1 MEHAMDRTYVEYR
14 DGVYYLANTRVT
26 LDSLV
31 YAYREGHSPE
41 TIAQA
46 FWLDHEQV
54 YGAITF
60 YLAHRQEVDE
70 SIRQGEVEQ
79 EALREQLHR
88 RSPALHQ
95 KLAEAKRT
103 REVTR

>member
-1 MEHAMDRTYVEYR
+1 MEHAMDKTYVEYR
-14 DGVYYLANTRVT
+14 DGVYYIANTRVT

-31 YAYREGHSPE
+31 YAYGEGHSPE

-46 FWLDHEQV
+46 FWIDHEQV

-70 SIRQGEVEQ
+70 YIRKGEAEQ
-79 EALREQLHR
+79 DALREDLHR

-95 KLAEAKRT
+95 KLAVAKRPRGAT
-103 REVTR
+103 R

>member
-1 MEHAMDRTYVEYR
+1 MEHAMDKIYVEYR
-14 DGVYYLANTRVT
+14 DGVYYIAHTRVT
-26 LDSLV
+26 LNSLV

-70 SIRQGEVEQ
+70 SIRQGEAEQ
-79 EALREQLHR
+79 DALREQLHR
-88 RSPALHQ
+88 RSSALHQ
-95 KLAEAKRT
+95 KLAEAKPT
-103 REVTR
+103 SLDIS

>member
-1 MEHAMDRTYVEYR
+1 MEHAMDKTYVEDR
-14 DGVYYLANTRVT
+14 DGVYYLANTRVI

-31 YAYREGHSPE
+31 YAYGEGHSPE

-70 SIRQGEVEQ
+70 YIRQGEAEQ

-95 KLAEAKRT
+95 KLAVAKRT
-103 REVTR
+103 RGVTQ